1 MVNTETS
8 FEQLP
13 KRVINLPHRTD
24 RLKRFSME
32 IASIRL
38 KSFVLLVPGVVVQ
51 EQPSKGIG
59 MAHVAAMDS
68 DKPIVVVFEDD
79 AVFPGRH
86 KTIPHI
92 DECLR
97 NAPKDWDVLLGGA
110 LNLKVKSQYNE
121 HWDIVEDFRG
131 LQFYIIKKSAVERVK
146 NEYKFNDHIDKWIS
160 EAGFKVYIMR
170 TIVCMQNDGFSDNVK
185 YNTKYYT
192 LYSKR
197 FNILKP

>member
-1 MVNTETS
+1 MKTEIT

-24 RLKRFSME
+24 RLNRFRKE
-32 IASIRL
+32 LASIQN
-38 KSFVLLVPGVVVQ
+38 KGMVLLIPGIIDK
-51 EQPSKGIG
+51 QPSKGIG
-59 MAHVAAMDS
+59 MSHAQAMESGQDYT
-68 DKPIVVVFEDD
+68 IVFEDD
-79 AVFPGRH
+79 AIFPGRH

-92 DECLR
+92 DECLK
-97 NAPKDWDVLLGGA
+97 NAPQDWDILLGGA
-110 LNLKVKSQYNE
+110 LNLKVKQQYNE
-121 HWDIVEDFRG
+121 HWDEVEDFRG
-131 LQFYIIKKSAVERVK
+131 LQFYIISKKAVERVK

-160 EAGFKVYIMR
+160 ESNFKVYIMR
-170 TIVCMQNDGFSDNVK
+170 TVVCMQNDGYSDNVK

>member
-1 MVNTETS
+1 MPTEIT

-13 KRVINLPHRTD
+13 KRVINLAHRTD
-24 RLKRFSME
+24 RLKRFRME
-32 IASIRL
+32 ISSIQM
-38 KSFVLLVPGVVVQ
+38 KSLVYHVPGIIT
-51 EQPSKGIG
+51 EQQVSKGIG
-59 MAHVAAMDS
+59 MSHVVAMDS
-68 DKPIVVVFEDD
+68 GEPITIVFEDD
-79 AVFPGRH
+79 AIFPGRH

-92 DECLR
+92 DECLK
-97 NAPKDWDVLLGGA
+97 NAPEDWDILLGGA
-110 LNLKVKSQYNE
+110 LNLKVKQQYNE
-121 HWDIVEDFRG
+121 HWDVVEDFRG
-131 LQFYIIKKSAVERVK
+131 LQFYMIKKSAVERVK

-170 TIVCMQNDGFSDNVK
+170 TVVCMQNDGYSDNVK